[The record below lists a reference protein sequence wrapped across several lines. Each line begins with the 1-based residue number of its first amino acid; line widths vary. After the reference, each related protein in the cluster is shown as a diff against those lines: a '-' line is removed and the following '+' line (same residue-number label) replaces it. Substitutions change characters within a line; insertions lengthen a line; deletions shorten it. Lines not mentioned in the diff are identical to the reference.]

1 MDILSYILSIKK
13 SKEYTNQV
21 VQSLGVGFN
30 YKGSLATE
38 SALPN
43 NPSLG
48 DLYTVDNGNASYVW
62 DGQKWF
68 QLTSNPQETLLSVVS
83 N

>member
-1 MDILSYILSIKK
+1 MDVLTYALAVSK
-13 SKEYTNQV
+13 SKEFTSQAI
-21 VQSLGVGFN
+21 QSLGTGFS
-30 YKGSLATE
+30 YKGSVATE
-38 SALPN
+38 LALPN

>member
-13 SKEYTNQV
+13 SKKYINQT
-21 VQSLGVGFN
+21 VQSLGTGFN
-30 YKGSLATE
+30 YKGSVATE
-38 SALPN
+38 SALPD

-48 DLYTVDNGNASYVW
+48 DLYTVDDGNISCVW

>member
-1 MDILSYILSIKK
+1 MDILTYALAVNK
-13 SKEYTNQV
+13 SKEFTSQV
-21 VQSLGVGFN
+21 VQSLGTGFS
-30 YKGSLATE
+30 YKGSVDTE

-48 DLYTVDNGNASYVW
+48 DLYTVNDGNISCVW
-62 DGQKWF
+62 DGSKWF
-68 QLTSNPQETLLSVVS
+68 QLTSNPQETLLSVS

>member
-1 MDILSYILSIKK
+1 MDILTYALAI
-13 SKEYTNQV
+13 SKANEYTNQM
-21 VQSLGVGFN
+21 VQSLGVGFT
-30 YKGSLATE
+30 YKGSVATE

-48 DLYTVDNGNASYVW
+48 DLYTVYDGNISCVW
-62 DGQKWF
+62 DGSKWF

>member
-1 MDILSYILSIKK
+1 MDILTYALAI
-13 SKEYTNQV
+13 SKANEYTNQM
-21 VQSLGVGFN
+21 VQSLGVGFA
-30 YKGSLATE
+30 YKGSVATE

-48 DLYTVDNGNASYVW
+48 DLYTVDDGNISCVW
-62 DGQKWF
+62 DGSKWF

>member
-1 MDILSYILSIKK
+1 MDILTYALAI
-13 SKEYTNQV
+13 SKANEYTNQM
-21 VQSLGVGFN
+21 VQSLGIGFT
-30 YKGSLATE
+30 YKGSVATE

-48 DLYTVDNGNASYVW
+48 DLYTVNDGNISCVW
-62 DGQKWF
+62 DGSKWF
-68 QLTSNPQETLLSVVS
+68 QLTSNPQETLLSVS

>member
-1 MDILSYILSIKK
+1 MDVLTYALAVSK
-13 SKEYTNQV
+13 SKEFTSQAI
-21 VQSLGVGFN
+21 QSLGTGFN
-30 YKGSLATE
+30 YKGSVATE
-38 SALPN
+38 SALPS

-48 DLYTVDNGNASYVW
+48 ELYTVDDDNASYVW

>member
-1 MDILSYILSIKK
+1 MDVLTYALAVSK
-13 SKEYTNQV
+13 SKEFTNQV
-21 VQSLGVGFN
+21 VQSLGTGFS
-30 YKGSLATE
+30 YKGSVTTE
-38 SALPN
+38 SALPS

-48 DLYTVDNGNASYVW
+48 DLYTVDNDNASYVW

-68 QLTSNPQETLLSVVS
+68 QLTSNPQETLLNVVS

>member
-1 MDILSYILSIKK
+1 MDILTYALAI
-13 SKEYTNQV
+13 SKANEYTNQM
-21 VQSLGVGFN
+21 VQSLGVGFT
-30 YKGSLATE
+30 YKGSVVTE

-48 DLYTVDNGNASYVW
+48 DLYTVDDGNISCVW
-62 DGQKWF
+62 DGLKWF
-68 QLTSNPQETLLSVVS
+68 QLTSNPQETLLSVS

>member
-1 MDILSYILSIKK
+1 MDVLTYALAVSK
-13 SKEYTNQV
+13 SKEFTSQV
-21 VQSLGVGFN
+21 VQSLGIGFN
-30 YKGSLATE
+30 YKGSVTKK
-38 SALPN
+38 STLPS

-48 DLYTVDNGNASYVW
+48 DLYTVDDGNISCVW

-68 QLTSNPQETLLSVVS
+68 QLTSNPQKTLLSVVS